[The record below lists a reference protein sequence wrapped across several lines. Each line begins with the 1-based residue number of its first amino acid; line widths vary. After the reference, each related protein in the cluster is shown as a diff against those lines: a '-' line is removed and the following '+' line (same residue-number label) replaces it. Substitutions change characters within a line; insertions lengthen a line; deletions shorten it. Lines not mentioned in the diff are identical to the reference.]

1 MTDYPSL
8 NLGELPVDRINRTIG
23 TVLVAGHVTVSKK
36 AHQHMAEKHSAEYAE
51 MMEALPGMI
60 ANPAFI
66 GRDPAHPHAFYLV
79 DSLETKVGSFALV
92 AIAFERSPEG
102 TYKVASAYGLK
113 ATQFTSRVKAGRVV
127 PLLP

>member
-1 MTDYPSL
+1 MYKGL
-8 NLGELPVDRINRTIG
+8 NLGPLPVDRINRTIG
-23 TVLVAGHVTVSKK
+23 TALLPGKVTVSKI
-36 AHQHMAEKHSAEYAE
+36 AHEHIAVKHPLEYAQI
-51 MMEALPGMI
+51 MAVLPGLV

-79 DSLETKVGSFALV
+79 DSMEVGPGSFAMV
-92 AIAFERSPEG
+92 AIAFARSKGG

-113 ATQFTSRVKAGRVV
+113 ASQLTSRVKTGRVV